1 MYGNKKGKDEK
12 KTKKLLDQI
21 VIFNYM
27 YIYKIKLFPTY
38 SKKYTKN

>member
-21 VIFNYM
+21 VIFNY
-27 YIYKIKLFPTY
+27 YVHHIK
-38 SKKYTKN
+38 

>member
-21 VIFNYM
+21 VTFI
-27 YIYKIKLFPTY
+27 ICTCIK
-38 SKKYTKN
+38 

>member
-21 VIFNYM
+21 VIFNYTM
-27 YIYKIKLFPTY
+27 YIYIK
-38 SKKYTKN
+38 